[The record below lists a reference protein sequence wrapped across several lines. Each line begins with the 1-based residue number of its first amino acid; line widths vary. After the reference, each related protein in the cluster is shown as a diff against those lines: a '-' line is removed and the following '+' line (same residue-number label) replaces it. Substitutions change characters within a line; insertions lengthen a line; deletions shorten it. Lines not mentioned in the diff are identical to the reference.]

1 MLVLWF
7 TYCSS
12 ERNAG
17 SDIDLSNEDHK
28 IGKKMAI
35 VYGVTKKQ
43 EGKMKNKFKIIYDL
57 DIVILNLWA
66 VV

>member
-1 MLVLWF
+1 
-7 TYCSS
+7 
-12 ERNAG
+12 
-17 SDIDLSNEDHK
+17 
-28 IGKKMAI
+28 MAI
-35 VYGVTKKQ
+35 VYGVTKEQ